1 METKKIF
8 EIVGISCA
16 GVGLLLSF
24 IFTFLSCSFSA
35 KNIVKGDY
43 NGSLMFIAVAVGA
56 VIAIAGAVFA
66 FLSMTKGEKMS
77 IMVLITFG
85 LVAATIIFAT
95 IPHITLCAYNCSIES
110 AVKSRWN

>member
-16 GVGLLLSF
+16 GVGFLLSF

-56 VIAIAGAVFA
+56 VIAIAGAVAGSATFDGSGDITINTVVQSGTTA
-66 FLSMTKGEKMS
+66 PSSLSNGS
-77 IMVLITFG
+77 LYCV
-85 LVAATIIFAT
+85 
-95 IPHITLCAYNCSIES
+95 YES
-110 AVKSRWN
+110 